1 MKTIEAGGL
10 VVGELFAADE
20 VDTIHGVG
28 TKMTTIAGEVRGIT
42 VAPGFAAV
50 ASAMTG
56 SALAGACAGKDN
68 LLVDLLSRAA
78 GRVEQIG
85 NACTDTGIDLI
96 DTEEESASGFRALGD
111 F

>member
-1 MKTIEAGGL
+1 M
-10 VVGELFAADE
+10 GELFAVDE

-50 ASAMTG
+50 ATAMTG
-56 SALAGACAGKDN
+56 SALAGACAGKDD

-85 NACTDTGIDLI
+85 NACTDTGNELI

>member
-1 MKTIEAGGL
+1 M
-10 VVGELFAADE
+10 GELFAVDE

-28 TKMTTIAGEVRGIT
+28 TTMITTAGSIRTIT

-50 ASAMTG
+50 ASAMSG
-56 SALAGACAGKDN
+56 SALAGACAGKDD

-85 NACTDTGIDLI
+85 NACSDTGNELI
-96 DTEEESASGFRALGD
+96 DTEEEAANGFRALGD

>member
-1 MKTIEAGGL
+1 M
-10 VVGELFAADE
+10 VGELFAVDE
-20 VDTIHGVG
+20 VDTIHGLG
-28 TKMTTIAGEVRGIT
+28 AKMVAIAGVISAID
-42 VAPGFAAV
+42 VLPGFATCAT
-50 ASAMTG
+50 AMPSSAI
-56 SALAGACAGKDN
+56 AGVCAGKGD

-85 NACTDTGIDLI
+85 NACTDTGNGLI